1 MYFYNICFFIS
12 REEYG
17 IQRDP
22 YEDEIKLC
30 NTLINYLQK
39 FKVTE
44 DEVEEPSKNPG
55 KVLQWFVVRISQTY
69 HIL

>member
-1 MYFYNICFFIS
+1 MLNQLETIVICISTIFFFLF

-44 DEVEEPSKNPG
+44 DEIEEPSKNPG
-55 KVLQWFVVRISQTY
+55 KVWQCIVV
-69 HIL
+69 